1 MAAEARFRD
10 TLKSL
15 LAALGSPDPARRQ
28 KTRQTIRDVLAVNQ
42 KSWNDLVATFQFRGQ
57 HSDKLRKLF
66 AMLGQDNDG
75 EFDNARQKIS
85 DLLAR
90 ERRTWRAF
98 VDSLF
103 SSSSNDWSGWHDDA
117 ASDPAISPLD
127 LVHHLLS
134 RYLEMTP
141 HQFVAVSLWIAHTFV
156 YQRFTVTPRLMVTSP
171 VRGCGKT
178 TLLDL
183 LEALCVRPLKSD
195 SITAASIYHAVD
207 HDHPTLLIDEAD
219 NLGLAFNGALR
230 AVLNSGH
237 RRGGKVSRY
246 HGGQARSFSTFAP
259 VAVAAIGTLP
269 LPVMHRSI
277 VIRMERRDGR
287 RQLTRLDKED
297 PDTKADLNIAYR
309 MTLSW
314 ARDAELASDPPMPA
328 PLRDRQADNW
338 RPLIAIADAFGAD
351 WAVRAREAAVA
362 WPGLHHDE
370 DTAVVLLR
378 DIRAIFD
385 ARGLDRLP
393 SKTMLDHLTAAD
405 DAPWSEW
412 RGIDGNQQ
420 PRKLSPGDL
429 ARLLDPFQIRPQTI
443 RVFAAASGR
452 PTLKGYYRAQFEA
465 AWRSYC
471 DDSVTPSQ
479 PRNIRHLRSL

>member
-1 MAAEARFRD
+1 MATDPRVRG

-15 LAALGSPDPARRQ
+15 IAALGSPDPARRQ
-28 KTRQTIRDVLAVNQ
+28 KARQAIRDMLAVNQ
-42 KSWNDLVATFQFRGQ
+42 KSWNDLLATLRFRGQ
-57 HSDKLRKLF
+57 HSDKLKKLF

-90 ERRTWRAF
+90 EQRTWKSF

-103 SSSSNDWSGWHDDA
+103 STSSKTWSDWRDQRASN
-117 ASDPAISPLD
+117 PAINPLD
-127 LVHHLLS
+127 LVHHLLW
-134 RYLEMTP
+134 RYVDMTP

-183 LEALCVRPLKSD
+183 LEAICVRPLKSD

-207 HDHPTLLIDEAD
+207 REHPTLLIDEAD
-219 NLGLAFNGALR
+219 NLGLAFNGLLR

-237 RRGGKVSRY
+237 RRGGKVTRY
-246 HGGQARSFSTFAP
+246 HGGQTRSFSTFAP

-277 VIRMERRDGR
+277 VIHMTRRDGR

-309 MTLSW
+309 MMLSW
-314 ARDAELASDPPMPA
+314 ASNAGLTSDPPMPA
-328 PLRDRQADNW
+328 QLRDRQADNW
-338 RPLIAIADAFGAD
+338 RPLLAIADAFGAD
-351 WAVRAREAAVA
+351 WARRAREAALSWA
-362 WPGLHHDE
+362 GQHQDE
-370 DTAVVLLR
+370 DAAVVLLGDIR
-378 DIRAIFD
+378 DIFD
-385 ARGLDRLP
+385 RLALDRLP
-393 SKTMLDHLTAAD
+393 SQTMVDHLTAAD

-412 RGIDGNQQ
+412 RGMNGNQQ
-420 PRKLSPGDL
+420 PRNLSPGEL
-429 ARLLDPFQIRPQTI
+429 AKLLQPFQIRPQTI
-443 RVFAAASGR
+443 RVFAAATGR

-471 DDSVTPSQ
+471 KDDVTPSQ
-479 PRNIRHLRSL
+479 SKNIRYLQTI

>member
-1 MAAEARFRD
+1 MTTDARFRY
-10 TLKSL
+10 TLKTL
-15 LAALGSPDPARRQ
+15 LAALGSPEPTRRQ
-28 KTRQTIRDVLAVNQ
+28 KARQIIRDTLAVNQ
-42 KSWNDLVATFQFRGQ
+42 KSWNDLITSLQFRGQ
-57 HSDKLRKLF
+57 HSDKLKKLF

-90 ERRTWRAF
+90 ERQTWKAF

-103 SSSSNDWSGWHDDA
+103 STSSNAWSDWHDHA
-117 ASDPAISPLD
+117 TSDPDINALD
-127 LVHHLLS
+127 LVHHLLW
-134 RYLEMTP
+134 RYVEMTP

-207 HDHPTLLIDEAD
+207 REHPTLLIDEAD
-219 NLGLAFNGALR
+219 NLGLPFNGALR
-230 AVLNSGH
+230 AVLNSEH
-237 RRGGKVSRY
+237 RRGGKVTRY

-277 VIRMERRDGR
+277 VIHMARRDGR
-287 RQLTRLDKED
+287 HQLTRLDMD
-297 PDTKADLNIAYR
+297 DADTKADLNVAYR
-309 MTLSW
+309 MMFRW
-314 ARDAELASDPPMPA
+314 ASDAELTSDPPMPA

-338 RPLIAIADAFGAD
+338 RPLIAIADAFGSH
-351 WAVRAREAAVA
+351 WARRAREAAILWA
-362 WPGLHHDE
+362 GEHHDE
-370 DTAVVLLR
+370 DAAVVLLR
-378 DIRAIFD
+378 DIRDIFEE
-385 ARGLDRLP
+385 RGVDRLP
-393 SKTMLDHLTAAD
+393 SRAMVDHLSGAD

-412 RGIDGNQQ
+412 RGINRKQQ
-420 PRKLSPGDL
+420 PHKLSPG
-429 ARLLDPFQIRPQTI
+429 
-443 RVFAAASGR
+443 
-452 PTLKGYYRAQFEA
+452 
-465 AWRSYC
+465 
-471 DDSVTPSQ
+471 
-479 PRNIRHLRSL
+479 

>member
-1 MAAEARFRD
+1 MTTDARFRD

-15 LAALGSPDPARRQ
+15 LAALGSSDPTRRQ
-28 KTRQTIRDVLAVNQ
+28 KARRIIRDTLAVNQ
-42 KSWNDLVATFQFRGQ
+42 RSWNDLITSFQFRGQ
-57 HSDKLRKLF
+57 HSDKLKKLF

-90 ERRTWRAF
+90 ERGTWKAF

-103 SSSSNDWSGWHDDA
+103 STSSNAWSDWRDHA
-117 ASDPAISPLD
+117 ASDPAINPLD
-127 LVHHLLS
+127 LVHHLLW

-207 HDHPTLLIDEAD
+207 REHPTLLIDEAD

-237 RRGGKVSRY
+237 RRGGKVTRY
-246 HGGQARSFSTFAP
+246 HGGQARSFATFAP

-277 VIRMERRDGR
+277 VIRMARRDGR
-287 RQLTRLDKED
+287 RQLTRLDKD
-297 PDTKADLNIAYR
+297 GPDTKADLNVAYR
-309 MTLSW
+309 MMFRW
-314 ARDAELASDPPMPA
+314 ASDAELNSDPPMPA
-328 PLRDRQADNW
+328 QLRDRRADNW

-351 WAVRAREAAVA
+351 WAKRAREAAILWA
-362 WPGLHHDE
+362 SEHHDE
-370 DTAVVLLR
+370 DAAVVLLR
-378 DIRAIFD
+378 DIRDIFD
-385 ARGLDRLP
+385 ARGVDRLP
-393 SKTMLDHLTAAD
+393 SRAMVDDLNGAD
-405 DAPWSEW
+405 DAPWLEW
-412 RGIDGNQQ
+412 RGINRNQQ
-420 PRKLSPGDL
+420 PHKLSPGEL
-429 ARLLDPFQIRPQTI
+429 ATLLEPFQIRPRTI
-443 RVFAAASGR
+443 RILSGASAK
-452 PTLKGYYRAQFEA
+452 PTVKGYYRTQFEA

-471 DDSVTPSQ
+471 KDDVTPSQ
-479 PRNIRHLRSL
+479 PKNIRHLRSV